1 MIKQKHA
8 NKNNKKNVLERVRK
22 GNNPQLWKT
31 VEKTVEIKEQ
41 IKQTKIKLVCNLRY
55 LQKLKKIYI
64 LNYKFIVCMS
74 KLDKNDEH

>member
-41 IKQTKIKLVCNLRY
+41 IKQTKIKLKCVT
-55 LQKLKKIYI
+55 
-64 LNYKFIVCMS
+64 
-74 KLDKNDEH
+74 